1 MNDECF
7 VMEKENDL
15 NRSQELGEKKISEL
29 LWSFSVPAITGMLIM
44 ALYNVVDSIFVGH
57 GVGPIGLAAVT
68 VAFPIM
74 IVFMAFG
81 MLIGVGS
88 TTLISIRL
96 GQKKHFEAE
105 KILGN
110 AFFLSV
116 LLSVF
121 LSAFMLFFL
130 DPILVVL
137 GATEDVLPL
146 AHDFSQIVV
155 SGSIFMFIG
164 FGLNNII
171 RAEGNPKIAMMTM
184 IIAALLNTLL
194 NPLFIFGLGMGIRGS
209 AMATVIAQ
217 AVSACWVVAHFLLP
231 HAYLK
236 LHLKNLYPGKEI
248 ISEIFSMG
256 SSVFFMQIAASFVAG
271 LFNYTLASC
280 GGQMAVAAMGVVN
293 RVSMLILMPIF
304 GISQGAQPIIGYNFG
319 AQNYERVRETVKL
332 AAIWATIAATAGF
345 TAVMLFDTQIIRL
358 FTDDPALIVIGSNGL
373 KFFLLMLPVIG
384 LQVIGTTFFQATGR
398 PMYALSLSM
407 SRQVVILIPLLLIL
421 PRFWGVQGVW
431 LAGPISDLG
440 SSLLA
445 VFLVIPALR
454 KLKEGN

>member
-1 MNDECF
+1 MNDEHF
-7 VMEKENDL
+7 VMEKEIDL
-15 NRSQELGEKKISEL
+15 NRSQALGEKKISEL

-44 ALYNVVDSIFVGH
+44 ALYNIVDSIFVGH
-57 GVGPIGLAAVT
+57 GVGAIGLAAVT

-96 GQKKHFEAE
+96 GQKKHLEAE

-116 LLSVF
+116 LLSIF
-121 LSAFMLFFL
+121 TSAPMLLFL

-146 AHDFSQIVV
+146 AHDFSYIIV

-171 RAEGNPKIAMMTM
+171 RAEGNPKVAMMTM
-184 IIAALLNTLL
+184 IIAALLNTML

-209 AMATVIAQ
+209 AVATIIAQ
-217 AVSACWVVAHFLLP
+217 AVSSCWVVAHFLLP

-236 LHLKNLYPGKEI
+236 LRLKNLCPSREI
-248 ISEIFSMG
+248 VSEIFTMG

-332 AAIWATIAATAGF
+332 AAIWATIVATTGF
-345 TAVMLFDTQIIRL
+345 IAVMLFDTHIIRL
-358 FTDDPALIVIGSNGL
+358 FSDDPALIVIGSNGL

-384 LQVIGTTFFQATGR
+384 LQVIGTAFFQATGR
-398 PMYALSLSM
+398 PMHALSLSM
-407 SRQVVILIPLLLIL
+407 SRQVVILIPLLLVL
-421 PRFWGVQGVW
+421 PRFFGVQGVW
-431 LAGPISDLG
+431 LAGPISDFG

-445 VFLVIPALR
+445 VLLVLPALR
-454 KLKEGN
+454 KLKTGS